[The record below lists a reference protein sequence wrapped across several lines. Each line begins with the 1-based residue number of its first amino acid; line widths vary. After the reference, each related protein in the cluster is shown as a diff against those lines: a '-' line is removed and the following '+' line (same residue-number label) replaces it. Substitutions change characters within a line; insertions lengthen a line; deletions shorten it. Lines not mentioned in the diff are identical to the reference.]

1 MVKIQFDIAHELGHI
16 LLHNWYEDL
25 ECIDKEDFLK
35 MEMQAHA
42 FALAFFLPE
51 KEFIEDVRV
60 FATNLSY
67 YKLG

>member
-1 MVKIQFDIAHELGHI
+1 M
-16 LLHNWYEDL
+16 LHNWYEDL